1 MLLDTTFPPDP
12 RVENEAMS
20 LIEAGHEVHLFCLH
34 YGTQASEENYKGI
47 RITRKRSNR
56 FEYKM
61 SALVYTVPFYSYR
74 MRKKIL
80 DFVRDNGIE
89 ALHIHDIQIAE
100 AAFMANKTFQLPV
113 LLDLHENRPEIMKF
127 YPHLS
132 SFPGNLLIRPS
143 VWKRKEEQF
152 VKNANKVVV
161 VTEEAKK
168 ELLSR
173 CEIHSNDIITV
184 PNTVRTSFYK
194 NVSFDNAI
202 LEKYKTKK
210 VLLYIGD
217 TGLRRGLQTVIAALP
232 ELVKTIADL
241 KVVIV
246 GTSSSDQTLKKQ
258 VAALNMDA
266 YVDFEGWQE
275 MSLFP
280 SYIKASAVC
289 LSPLH
294 RNQHHDTTYANKLF
308 QYMSFQKPLLVSD
321 ATAQKNLVEKVG
333 AGLVH
338 REQDP
343 KDFAEKLLELFNSQ
357 ELSSQMGVKGKAF
370 VENEFSWEQT
380 SKNLVHLYDNLLA

>member
-47 RITRKRSNR
+47 RITRKRSYR

-173 CEIHSNDIITV
+173 CETRSNDIITV

-280 SYIKASAVC
+280 SYIKASSVC

-380 SKNLVHLYDNLLA
+380 SKNLVHLYDNLSA

>member
-173 CEIHSNDIITV
+173 CETRSNDIITV

-380 SKNLVHLYDNLLA
+380 SKNLVHLYDNLSA

>member
-34 YGTQASEENYKGI
+34 YGTQASEEKYKGI
-47 RITRKRSNR
+47 RITRKRSYR

-380 SKNLVHLYDNLLA
+380 SKNLVHLYDNLSA

>member
-47 RITRKRSNR
+47 RITRKRSYR

-173 CEIHSNDIITV
+173 CEIRSNDIITV

-258 VAALNMDA
+258 VAALNMDT

-380 SKNLVHLYDNLLA
+380 SKNLVHLYDNLSA

>member
-47 RITRKRSNR
+47 RITRKRSYR

-380 SKNLVHLYDNLLA
+380 SKNLVHLYDNLSA